1 MALNSQYIDKF
12 IGEFIDF
19 IAKLHSIKPTLET
32 QSFTQ
37 NVNTLDKMEIVNMCE
52 TSVLPVRDRIISK
65 DETLFEKKYLIIKT
79 INVSYFWKYGTHEQ
93 RESIWISLKRIVI
106 YCKLIFNIV
115 DNPTPQPIQ
124 STQTIP
130 QSSEFNPYIGTG
142 TGATPTLSV
151 NSMLQSV
158 EQLGGSSGANGNGA
172 MVDMLLSQMGVNGSD
187 VSEKLKNIDEGLL
200 SQVPDMIQGML
211 GGQSDPAMKSMLTEM
226 VKGVGTELKTTDIT
240 KGNMMENL
248 FGVAQ
253 KLSQKFATDVSNGAD
268 LPIDKLVASTQ
279 NLMKNM
285 GLPQNA
291 NEINPVQLMGMLANL
306 SNMQMPQTDKSSTS

>member
-1 MALNSQYIDKF
+1 MAQNTQYVDKF

-19 IAKLHSIKPTLET
+19 VTKLHSIKPTLET
-32 QSFTQ
+32 LNFTQ
-37 NVNTLDKMEIVNMCE
+37 NVDNLDKMEIVNMCE
-52 TSVLPVRDRIISK
+52 SSILSVHDRIISK
-65 DETLFEKKYLIIKT
+65 DETLFTKKYLIIST
-79 INVSYFWKYGTHEQ
+79 INVSYFWKHSTPEQ
-93 RESIWISLKRIVI
+93 RESIWTSLKRIVI

-115 DNPTPQPIQ
+115 DNPTPQ
-124 STQTIP
+124 ST
-130 QSSEFNPYIGTG
+130 EFNPYIGTG

-158 EQLGGSSGANGNGA
+158 EQIGGAGSNGNNA

-291 NEINPVQLMGMLANL
+291 SEINPVQLMGMLANL
-306 SNMQMPQTDKSSTS
+306 SNMQMPQTDKGTTSEAPGHF